1 MSRLPGPA
9 RRTVGLLAL
18 SQGLAMTGNSLVLST
33 SALVGVALATNPAL
47 ATLPVA
53 LQFLSTMTSTIPAS
67 LLMGRVGRRIGFL
80 LGALLGVSG
89 AALASAALLTGR
101 FWLFCVAAVILGT
114 FNAFANYYRFAA
126 VDAVGRA
133 AAGRAVSLVL
143 LGGVLA
149 AFAGPNVATITR
161 TWVSSAEFA
170 GSYLFLIGVYVAAF
184 LVLSFV
190 KVPKVENDPAAE
202 PARPLRA
209 IAAQPA
215 LVAAVISG
223 MMGYAVMS
231 LVMTATPLAMKADAH
246 VFSSTAFVIQWH
258 IVGMFA
264 PSFVTGRLI
273 ERFGLMRVMWT
284 GAALE
289 AACVFVNLTG
299 GGMVRYWTALVLLG
313 VGWNFLFIGAT
324 TLLTRAHSEAEK
336 SKTQGM
342 NDFLVFSAVAAA
354 SLSAGGLQHTFGWVG
369 VNVGAIP
376 LIMITAGC
384 LAWFSRTSARSQPL
398 PA

>member
-1 MSRLPGPA
+1 MSRLSGPA

-33 SALVGVALATNPAL
+33 SALVGVALAANPAL

-53 LQFLSTMTSTIPAS
+53 LQFIATMTSTIPAS

-80 LGALLGVSG
+80 LGAVLGMSG
-89 AALASAALLTGR
+89 GVLASAALLTGR
-101 FWLFCVAAVILGT
+101 FWLFCVAAVMVGA

-126 VDAVGRA
+126 VDAVGHE

-184 LVLSFV
+184 VVLSFV
-190 KVPKVENDPAAE
+190 RVAKVEKDPSAE
-202 PARPLRA
+202 PARSLRA
-209 IAAQPA
+209 IVVQPA

-273 ERFGLMRVMWT
+273 ERFGLMRIMWV
-284 GAALE
+284 GAGLE

-299 GGMVRYWTALVLLG
+299 TGMVRYWTALVLLG
-313 VGWNFLFIGAT
+313 IGWNFLFIGAT
-324 TLLTRAHSEAEK
+324 TLLTRAHTETEK
-336 SKTQGM
+336 SKTQGL
-342 NDFLVFSAVAAA
+342 NDFLVFTAVAAA

-376 LIMITAGC
+376 LIAIIAVC
-384 LAWFSRTSARSQPL
+384 LAWFPRASARSESL
-398 PA
+398 AA